1 MATLANGR
9 IKNWS
14 MEIHRI
20 FFLDDGK
27 WQNTFLEVKKCFPLN
42 LNVWH
47 KYFCLLQA
55 LPHHI
60 LQCILSLIT
69 VLLKWC
75 FFLIWITSFIF
86 NCSGYWK
93 LFFKLCS
100 DEWVLSCV
108 RPIISVW
115 VFARILPHVRKVF
128 PCFECNTKLLDV
140 TLEDSYSRQPNA
152 MDIFDKFI
160 TKTSPGKIEDSSS
173 RKGNLGVHDSIEW
186 LISSMSL
193 QFHIKLPRVPLK
205 LYFGESIL
213 AMTHIGENLFYCCT
227 SSPYNVLVRAPRLCF
242 KKNI

>member
-1 MATLANGR
+1 MKTLYSEGIVEIWPTIKWPIFFRRMATLANGR

-115 VFARILPHVRKVF
+115 VFARILLLVRKVF
-128 PCFECNTKLLDV
+128 TQHWVQYQV
-140 TLEDSYSRQPNA
+140 TWC
-152 MDIFDKFI
+152 DIRRFI
-160 TKTSPGKIEDSSS
+160 QETT
-173 RKGNLGVHDSIEW
+173 
-186 LISSMSL
+186 
-193 QFHIKLPRVPLK
+193 
-205 LYFGESIL
+205 
-213 AMTHIGENLFYCCT
+213 
-227 SSPYNVLVRAPRLCF
+227 
-242 KKNI
+242 

>member
-1 MATLANGR
+1 MYISRPTIKWPIFFRRMATLANGR

-75 FFLIWITSFIF
+75 FFLIWITSFTF
-86 NCSGYWK
+86 NLSGDWK
-93 LFFKLCS
+93 LFLTLCR
-100 DEWVLSCV
+100 W
-108 RPIISVW
+108 
-115 VFARILPHVRKVF
+115 
-128 PCFECNTKLLDV
+128 
-140 TLEDSYSRQPNA
+140 
-152 MDIFDKFI
+152 
-160 TKTSPGKIEDSSS
+160 
-173 RKGNLGVHDSIEW
+173 
-186 LISSMSL
+186 ISSLLCETHHFSVSL
-193 QFHIKLPRVPLK
+193 CKNTSTCEK
-205 LYFGESIL
+205 SIHSTL
-213 AMTHIGENLFYCCT
+213 SATPSYLMWH
-227 SSPYNVLVRAPRLCF
+227 
-242 KKNI
+242 

>member
-1 MATLANGR
+1 MNGELTEAWNFCKGQKEKVLQQEAPASNWVVYHNVIKRWERPLWAPKGQAIKWPIFFRRMATLANGR

-115 VFARILPHVRKVF
+115 VFARILLLVRKVF
-128 PCFECNTKLLDV
+128 TQHWVQHQV
-140 TLEDSYSRQPNA
+140 TWC
-152 MDIFDKFI
+152 DIRRFI
-160 TKTSPGKIEDSSS
+160 QETT
-173 RKGNLGVHDSIEW
+173 
-186 LISSMSL
+186 
-193 QFHIKLPRVPLK
+193 
-205 LYFGESIL
+205 
-213 AMTHIGENLFYCCT
+213 
-227 SSPYNVLVRAPRLCF
+227 
-242 KKNI
+242 

>member
-1 MATLANGR
+1 MLVWPESRPAIFIHTFFIFRVTKCMAYYKMTYILSPNGYLS
-9 IKNWS
+9 KWQNQKLKYGNPQNF
-14 MEIHRI
+14 

-115 VFARILPHVRKVF
+115 VFARILLLVRKVF
-128 PCFECNTKLLDV
+128 TQHWVQHQV
-140 TLEDSYSRQPNA
+140 TWC
-152 MDIFDKFI
+152 DIRRFI
-160 TKTSPGKIEDSSS
+160 QETT
-173 RKGNLGVHDSIEW
+173 
-186 LISSMSL
+186 
-193 QFHIKLPRVPLK
+193 
-205 LYFGESIL
+205 
-213 AMTHIGENLFYCCT
+213 
-227 SSPYNVLVRAPRLCF
+227 
-242 KKNI
+242 

>member
-1 MATLANGR
+1 MYSRVSFPTNAGAYYKMTYILSPNGYLS
-9 IKNWS
+9 KWQNQKLKYGNPQN
-14 MEIHRI
+14 

-115 VFARILPHVRKVF
+115 VFARILPLVRKVF
-128 PCFECNTKLLDV
+128 T
-140 TLEDSYSRQPNA
+140 
-152 MDIFDKFI
+152 
-160 TKTSPGKIEDSSS
+160 
-173 RKGNLGVHDSIEW
+173 
-186 LISSMSL
+186 
-193 QFHIKLPRVPLK
+193 
-205 LYFGESIL
+205 
-213 AMTHIGENLFYCCT
+213 
-227 SSPYNVLVRAPRLCF
+227 
-242 KKNI
+242 